1 MLNQL
6 NDILVLFQADM
17 QLTEEQI
24 AGNIYRYTCN
34 DNTLEPLYY
43 IASEETISQK
53 LETMMC
59 LTRHGED
66 SGDQKI
72 LLSVFN
78 DL

>member
-6 NDILVLFQADM
+6 NDMLVLFQADM

-24 AGNIYRYTCN
+24 AGNIYRYN
-34 DNTLEPLYY
+34 DNILEPLYY
-43 IASEETISQK
+43 IANTKTISQK
-53 LETMMC
+53 LETMIC

-72 LLSVFN
+72 LLGVFN
-78 DL
+78 DVL

>member
-24 AGNIYRYTCN
+24 AGNIYWYN
-34 DNTLEPLYY
+34 DNTLKPLYY
-43 IASEETISQK
+43 IANTKTISQQ
-53 LETMMC
+53 LETMIW

-72 LLSVFN
+72 LLGDFN
-78 DL
+78 DVL